1 MLFSKDTFNNNYDLK
16 CFEAIDS
23 EIMSA
28 LRSDKFVTYQDINN
42 KHNLVTVD
50 FEKIFYTD
58 QSFKKK
64 YGIEMEIFQS
74 LLTNF
79 SFSLVLD
86 VEEYRDEIEDFWE
99 KQLEKHGKKLFNTID
114 DMPLGDDIISAP
126 IDAYYKF
133 KTDLMCKYGD
143 KQATVNFIIDLYE
156 KRFAKEFNYFKK
168 SNDFIL
174 FDRFKKDIID
184 QTPSMYN
191 KLDSVLGFIFV
202 QHSIC
207 NGYTEKKAIDYYL
220 DKSNFLYLLNQQ
232 ISEKALAITEREVDN
247 WIKKH
252 NYPDSFYDFS
262 KNNNLSAQR
271 KLITQLLSK
280 FAYPIYRFRF
290 DNDYDKLDKDTLVYI
305 FSVINEYPQLY
316 SNNKFIKD
324 FLVYFCYAIYP
335 IIMHGR
341 NFVCKF
347 DNILLAYDEE
357 YYDHSNDNS
366 KLEREIEPLKAQ
378 LKQKQESLNKL
389 QLDYDR
395 LKNKELAK
403 LKAELEEKNRL
414 LKELGDKNCYLEEIN
429 SVLEDQLE
437 ENELAAGDTSSD
449 ASANYPTKYIE
460 NHLKDLN
467 IVIMGGHQIW
477 QNRLKEI
484 YPYFNYI
491 DSDNVNFD
499 INITRN
505 ADIIF
510 FNTLHCSHTLFYRI
524 KNNVNNGRTNNK
536 EKLVYI
542 GSNNLNYFKE
552 VVSKIVLESK

>member
-1 MLFSKDTFNNNYDLK
+1 MLFTKDAYNYNLKYFKVNN
-16 CFEAIDS
+16 S
-23 EIMSA
+23 EIMST
-28 LRSDKFVTYQDINN
+28 LRSDEFVAYQDINN
-42 KHNLVTVD
+42 KLYLDKKD
-50 FEKIFYTD
+50 FENTFYTD

-64 YGIEMEIFQS
+64 YGIEMEIFLA

-86 VEEYRDEIEDFWE
+86 VEEYRDELESFWD
-99 KQLEKHGKKLFNTID
+99 KQLEKVGKKLFNSTD
-114 DMPLGDDIISAP
+114 NMPLGDDIIASP
-126 IDAYYKF
+126 KIAYYNC
-133 KTDLMCKYGD
+133 KTDLMFKYGD
-143 KQATVNFIIDLYE
+143 KQATVNFIINLY
-156 KRFAKEFNYFKK
+156 KRRFAKEIDYFKQA
-168 SNDFIL
+168 NNFIL
-174 FDRFKKDIID
+174 FDKFKKDIIE
-184 QTPSMYN
+184 QIPSMHN

-202 QHSIC
+202 QNSIC
-207 NGYTEKKAIDYYL
+207 DGHVEKKAIDYYL
-220 DKSNFLYLLNQQ
+220 DKSNFLYLLNQR
-232 ISEKALAITEREVDN
+232 ISDKALAITEREVDN

-252 NYPDSFYDFS
+252 NYPESFYDFS
-262 KNNNLSAQR
+262 KNNNLFAQR

-290 DNDYDKLDKDTLVYI
+290 DKDYDNLDKDTLVYI

-341 NFVCKF
+341 DFVSRL
-347 DNILLAYDEE
+347 DNVLLGYEESCYDN
-357 YYDHSNDNS
+357 SNDS
-366 KLEREIEPLKAQ
+366 IKLEREIEPLKKQ
-378 LKQKQESLNKL
+378 LKQKQDNLNKL

-395 LKNKELAK
+395 LKNKEMAK
-403 LKAELEEKNRL
+403 LKSELEEQRRL
-414 LKELGDKNCYLEEIN
+414 LKEQIERNKYLEEMNTI
-429 SVLEDQLE
+429 LENQLE
-437 ENELAAGDTSSD
+437 EIDTATPISSSD
-449 ASANYPTKYIE
+449 SNRPTSYIE
-460 NHLKDLN
+460 NRLKSMN

-491 DSDNVNFD
+491 DSDNVNYD

-542 GSNNLNYFKE
+542 GSNNLGYFKD
-552 VVSKIVLESK
+552 VVSKTVL

>member
-1 MLFSKDTFNNNYDLK
+1 MLFTKDAYNYNLKYFKVNN
-16 CFEAIDS
+16 S
-23 EIMSA
+23 EIMST
-28 LRSDKFVTYQDINN
+28 LRSDEFVAYQDINN
-42 KHNLVTVD
+42 KLYLDKKD
-50 FEKIFYTD
+50 FENTFYTD

-64 YGIEMEIFQS
+64 YGIEMEIFLA

-86 VEEYRDEIEDFWE
+86 VEEYRDELESFWD
-99 KQLEKHGKKLFNTID
+99 KQLEKVGKKLFYSTDN
-114 DMPLGDDIISAP
+114 MPLGDDIIASP
-126 IDAYYKF
+126 KIAYYNC
-133 KTDLMCKYGD
+133 KTDLMFKYGD
-143 KQATVNFIIDLYE
+143 KQATVNFIINLY
-156 KRFAKEFNYFKK
+156 KRRFAKEIDYFKQA
-168 SNDFIL
+168 NNFIL
-174 FDRFKKDIID
+174 FDKFKKDIIE
-184 QTPSMYN
+184 QIPSMHD

-202 QHSIC
+202 QNSIC
-207 NGYTEKKAIDYYL
+207 DGHVEKKAIDYYL
-220 DKSNFLYLLNQQ
+220 DKSNFLYLLNQR
-232 ISEKALAITEREVDN
+232 ISDKALAITEREVDN

-252 NYPDSFYDFS
+252 NYPESFYDFS
-262 KNNNLSAQR
+262 KNNNLFAQR

-290 DNDYDKLDKDTLVYI
+290 DKDYDNLDKDTLVYI

-341 NFVCKF
+341 DFVSRL
-347 DNILLAYDEE
+347 DNVLLGYEESCYDN
-357 YYDHSNDNS
+357 SNDS
-366 KLEREIEPLKAQ
+366 IKLEREIEPLKKQ
-378 LKQKQESLNKL
+378 LKQKQDNLNKL

-395 LKNKELAK
+395 LKNKEMAK
-403 LKAELEEKNRL
+403 LKSELEEQRRL
-414 LKELGDKNCYLEEIN
+414 LKEQIERNKYLEEMNTI
-429 SVLEDQLE
+429 LENRLE
-437 ENELAAGDTSSD
+437 EIDTATPISSSD
-449 ASANYPTKYIE
+449 SNRPTSYIE
-460 NHLKDLN
+460 NRLKSMN

-491 DSDNVNFD
+491 DSDNVNYD

-542 GSNNLNYFKE
+542 GSNNLGYFKD
-552 VVSKIVLESK
+552 VVSKTVL